1 VSPRRRP
8 PRWTDTDRAGG
19 GGGGGT
25 GGADD
30 ERDVQTAQMASRVL
44 GYDRVETGPD
54 GREWA
59 VRAVTGQAA
68 GKVYRCPGCDH
79 EIPRGT
85 PHVVAWPADE
95 YGQSV
100 HDRRHWHT
108 PCWRSRG
115 RRR

>member
-8 PRWTDTDRAGG
+8 PRWTDTDPADRGPA
-19 GGGGGT
+19 
-25 GGADD
+25 GAD
-30 ERDVQTAQMASRVL
+30 RDAATEQMTARVL
-44 GYDRVETGPD
+44 GYDRVETGTD

-59 VRAVTGQAA
+59 VRAVSGQAA
-68 GKVYRCPGCDH
+68 VKVYRCPGCDH
-79 EIPRGT
+79 EIQRGV

-115 RRR
+115 RRRA